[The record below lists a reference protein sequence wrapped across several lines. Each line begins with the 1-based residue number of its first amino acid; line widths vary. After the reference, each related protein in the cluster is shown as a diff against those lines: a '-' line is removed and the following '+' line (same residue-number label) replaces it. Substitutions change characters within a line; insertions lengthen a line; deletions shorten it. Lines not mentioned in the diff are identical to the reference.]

1 MRLSPAI
8 AGLCVA
14 AAAFPALAQEGQRF
28 HDAAT
33 GLTIDLPA
41 RFALAGK
48 QDRPNYDIAVA
59 VKTTEG
65 GPRSAN
71 ADGVLCGVAYVNAP
85 SNEGLSQAEINAV
98 VAGEGWLSTARGPL
112 AVLGKVEQAQ
122 TFTQPGAR
130 GAQAVKGGEF
140 VVAPSTGPDADKARI
155 YIAMWETPK
164 GRVVV
169 SCAGL
174 AAEMP
179 GALEAFRQ
187 VRGGVTAGG

>member
-1 MRLSPAI
+1 MRRSPAI
-8 AGLCVA
+8 AAICLA
-14 AAAFPALAQEGQRF
+14 AAGFPAVAQEGQRF
-28 HDAAT
+28 RDAAT
-33 GLTIDLPA
+33 GLTIELPA
-41 RFALAGK
+41 RFALAGR
-48 QDRPNYDIAVA
+48 QDRPNYDVAVA
-59 VKTTEG
+59 VKAAQG
-65 GPRSAN
+65 APSAAN
-71 ADGVLCGVAYVNAP
+71 ADGSLCGVAYVNAP

-112 AVLGKVEQAQ
+112 AMLGKVEQAQ

-140 VVAPSTGPDADKARI
+140 VVAPSTGPDAEKARL

-169 SCAGL
+169 TCAGL

-179 GALEAFRQ
+179 VALEAFRQ
-187 VRGGVTAGG
+187 VRGSVSAGG